1 MLQEGVMAIGKA
13 EKAAYNDEIKDIKKD
28 VDENIKK
35 INELLIKKKK
45 MPGIEAYYNV
55 EVVSYLMLIIT
66 LYIKMSDLSLDML
79 GIKNDTFLN
88 NARKEFYKV
97 LQMLEEIVGDDV
109 DRTLRE
115 NDEYL
120 VKIDRLNPA
129 EILDFVKRVETN
141 FVNLKNKV
149 GEGSKWKWSFVELQ
163 ARVAVIIKNITN
175 FSDVAKYRDPRVEF
189 YHDRLELMH
198 MCKDGLTEAAKQY
211 RTKYELSGKARDD
224 LKKSIELLSALRKI
238 HVLFGEDEEATKL
251 KNTIDAAKQALEA
264 EDKATDSKKKVKK
277 KKK

>member
-1 MLQEGVMAIGKA
+1 MAIGKA
-13 EKAAYNDEIKDIKKD
+13 EKAAYNDEIKDIKRS
-28 VDENIKK
+28 VEEKK
-35 INELLIKKKK
+35 KLVNDLLLKKKK
-45 MPGIEAYYNV
+45 NPKIESYYNL
-55 EVVSYLMLIIT
+55 EISSYLMNIID
-66 LYIKMSDLSLDML
+66 LYLRMSDLSIDML

-97 LQMLEEIVGDDV
+97 LQMLEEIVGDDIE
-109 DRTLRE
+109 RSLRE

-120 VKIDRLNPA
+120 ARIDKMDPA
-129 EILDFVKRVETN
+129 QTLEFIKKVHNVYM
-141 FVNLKNKV
+141 NLQNKV

-163 ARVAVIIKNITN
+163 ARVAIITKNITD
-175 FSDVAKYRDPRVEF
+175 FSAVAKYRDPRTPFFRERR
-189 YHDRLELMH
+189 DLMDLG
-198 MCKDGLTEAAKQY
+198 KDALAESAKQY

-264 EDKATDSKKKVKK
+264 EDQAKDKKKEGQKK
-277 KKK
+277 